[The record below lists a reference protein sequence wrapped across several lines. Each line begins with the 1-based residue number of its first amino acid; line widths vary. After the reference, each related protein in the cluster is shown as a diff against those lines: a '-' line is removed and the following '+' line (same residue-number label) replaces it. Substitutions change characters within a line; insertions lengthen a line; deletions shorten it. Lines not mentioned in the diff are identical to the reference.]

1 METIEAAGH
10 QRDAGVPDSA
20 HMGPTLPR
28 MVLGAQLRRLREAR
42 GITAEEAGE
51 TIRASHSK
59 ISRLE
64 LGRTSFKR
72 RDVADLLTLYGV
84 TDEAERAT
92 LLAMAKQAGMPGW
105 WQPYQDVVPPWRQA
119 YLELEQAATVIRS
132 YEPTF
137 VPELLQ
143 TPGYARAVIRSVHHE
158 APQTE
163 IDRRVELRMK
173 RQRILRRPD
182 APKLWTIIDE
192 AALRR
197 SAGGTATM
205 RDQLRH
211 LIDIAQLPQV
221 TVQVM
226 PFSRGGHA
234 ATAGPIT
241 FLRFPEDA
249 LPDVV
254 FLEQLTGGL
263 YIDKSAD
270 IAHYWHVLN
279 RLGIE
284 AHTQRETR
292 ALIDRLLRDM

>member
-1 METIEAAGH
+1 MEIVEAAGH
-10 QRDAGVPDSA
+10 QRDGRVPDSA
-20 HMGPTLPR
+20 HIGPTVPR

-42 GITAEEAGE
+42 GITAEEASE

-64 LGRTSFKR
+64 RGRTGFKQ

-105 WQPYQDVVPPWRQA
+105 WQPYQDVVSPWWQA
-119 YLELEQAATVIRS
+119 YLELEQAAGVIRS

-143 TPGYARAVIRSVHHE
+143 TPDYARAVIRSLHHE
-158 APQTE
+158 APKTE
-163 IDRRVELRMK
+163 IARRVELRMK

-182 APKLWTIIDE
+182 APRLWTVIDE
-192 AALRR
+192 AALHR
-197 SAGGTATM
+197 SVGGAATM

-211 LIDIAQLPQV
+211 LIDIAELPHV

-241 FLRFPEDA
+241 FLRFSEDA

-254 FLEQLTGGL
+254 FLEQLTGGHYL
-263 YIDKSAD
+263 DKAAD
-270 IAHYWHVLN
+270 IAYYWHVLN
-279 RLGIE
+279 RLGVE
-284 AHTQRETR
+284 AQPQAESR
-292 ALIDRLLRDM
+292 ALLNDLLKDM